1 MKRIRSGKLIYALL
15 LILIPIIA
23 LSVAGCSQWKP
34 YKPPES
40 TEIPEGPGLL
50 SGEDGEFVIYRKKSD
65 PPAE

>member
-1 MKRIRSGKLIYALL
+1 MKLKQIVKQIYALL
-15 LILIPIIA
+15 PVLILAIA
-23 LSVAGCSQWKP
+23 LSFTGCSQWKP

-65 PPAE
+65 PAP

>member
-1 MKRIRSGKLIYALL
+1 MKRMRSVKQIYALL
-15 LILIPIIA
+15 LVLILVIA
-23 LSVAGCSQWKP
+23 LSVTGCSQWKP